1 MGVAADQAAGPAGAG
16 AAAPAPAATNFDW
29 TTSVEP
35 HAARRRAILAKYGP
49 QVRALYGTDAWTGV
63 QVCWVEGGEEGGS
76 WDGGVSVCQP
86 GGTKD
91 RNVRAAPF
99 FFFSFV
105 SRGSTAPPRP
115 AHAASTTLP
124 LPILLGGR
132 SGWAWGRKK
141 GGLPG
146 RGRPRI
152 GHPRPTGVCRRGNGR
167 EGRARGGGARRG
179 RPRRRCLVGGTTARA
194 PVPSLGP
201 PARRSGA

>member
-1 MGVAADQAAGPAGAG
+1 MGVAADQAAGPAGSG

-99 FFFSFV
+99 FFFFV
-105 SRGSTAPPRP
+105 CQSRVNRAAPARPRGLHNSTLAHPFGRPVRLGLGPEKGGAARARSASHRPPPADRRLPPRE
-115 AHAASTTLP
+115 
-124 LPILLGGR
+124 R
-132 SGWAWGRKK
+132 SGGAS
-141 GGLPG
+141 
-146 RGRPRI
+146 
-152 GHPRPTGVCRRGNGR
+152 
-167 EGRARGGGARRG
+167 EGGGARRG